1 MLPVMGCTFQYKEVE
16 VTVVEQQQLQVYQE
30 AMVVSRPVA
39 VVDRIRFVVMV
50 EMAS

>member
-16 VTVVEQQQLQVYQE
+16 VTVGEQQQLQVYQE

-39 VVDRIRFVVMV
+39 VVVPIRYAAMV
-50 EMAS
+50 ETA